1 MEIIPSL
8 YKFVVIGTGIK
19 LASLV
24 IFNKPGT
31 IHTNYTNN
39 HNASDTL
46 ILFGWTGANY
56 NDIKNK
62 HKTFEKIKNIK
73 KIYTVVTPLPTTI
86 FSIFGIKNTVVKLFD
101 KCQVENDF
109 DAPIH
114 VLFYSGGGSM
124 YYELV
129 DKYFN
134 NPNPGRSNLVKTYT
148 FDSAPVPAK
157 AKPFAQ
163 WIGGNFGYLA
173 SATSYIIFVTYMHF
187 FDCCRLK
194 FKNNAIFTN
203 NNNIPSLFINGKHDR
218 LVPKDNLE
226 LYKLTRPNSSF
237 FDFDDSLHLEHDTK
251 YPTEYLNLV
260 EKHLE

>member
-1 MEIIPSL
+1 MEIIPGL
-8 YKFVVIGTGIK
+8 FKFVIVGASIK

-24 IFNKPGT
+24 IFNKCAT

-39 HNASDTL
+39 HNATDTL
-46 ILFGWTGANY
+46 ILFGWTGANFA
-56 NDIKNK
+56 DVKNK

-73 KIYTVVTPLPTTI
+73 KIHTVITPLSTTI
-86 FSIFGIKNTVVKLFD
+86 FSIFGIKNTVVKLFN
-101 KCQVENDF
+101 KCQEENDF

-129 DKYFN
+129 DKYFGN
-134 NPNPGRSNLVKTYT
+134 KVKSYI
-148 FDSAPVPAK
+148 FDSAPVPAR

-163 WIGGNFGYLA
+163 WIKRNFGFPA
-173 SATSYIIFVTYMHF
+173 SATSYIILLIYMHF
-187 FDCCRLK
+187 FDCYRLK
-194 FKNNAIFTN
+194 FTNNAIFKN
-203 NNNIPSLFINGKHDR
+203 NNNIPSLFINGKHDC
-218 LVPKDNLE
+218 LVPKNNLE
-226 LYKLTRPNSSF
+226 LYKLTRPNSTF

-251 YPTEYLNLV
+251 YPTEYLGLV